1 MPRTLKTEITEAAIK
16 RHAADLDI
24 RELTDPRLPL
34 RLRYSKD
41 RQSASWHLVR
51 YTQGKAIW
59 RKAGSWPALTAKAIK
74 EALPRLLAQAAVDPQ
89 ARATVGTYEV
99 INDLLVWFEGRVV
112 LDRNLSSDRKGN
124 VLSAIRKHLRPR
136 LGGLALIDC
145 TREHLDK
152 ELIWPLQARLALSTV
167 RQHWATLK
175 TITARACALGLI
187 DSDPLVGIKFSD
199 FISAPIRAKAM
210 RIRPEAIPALLEQ
223 LAARFDQAPAEVMLV
238 ALQLAHGTRINETR
252 LTKWSAISGGLGLWN
267 WHLPEAHTKTRQV
280 LNLPLTEQLQALLQR
295 YHDLQRR
302 HGYDGQWLFP
312 GQRRGQPLSKRAALE
327 VFARY
332 SAGEW
337 SSHDLRKLA
346 RTTWMDLGVD
356 HLVGELLLNHK
367 LKDLN
372 AAYIHTHAEE
382 RKRDALMRW
391 HAWLDERG
399 FTALHAKTL
408 PRPAESVALAQAPA
422 VAA

>member
-1 MPRTLKTEITEAAIK
+1 MPRTLQTDITEAAIK
-16 RHAADLDI
+16 RHAADPEI

-34 RLRYSKD
+34 RLRYAKD
-41 RQSASWHLVR
+41 RQAASWHVVR
-51 YTQGKAIW
+51 YSQGRAIW
-59 RKAGSWPALTAKAIK
+59 RKAGSWPALTAKALK
-74 EALPRLLAQAAVDPQ
+74 EALPRLLAQAAVDPL

-99 INDLLVWFEGRVV
+99 INDLLAWYEGRVV
-112 LDRNLSSDRKGN
+112 LDRNLSSDRKRN

-136 LGGLALIDC
+136 IGGMSLIDC
-145 TREHLDK
+145 MRSRLDD
-152 ELIWPLQARLALSTV
+152 ELIWPLQSRLALSTV

-175 TITARACALGLI
+175 TITSRAFVLGLI
-187 DSDPLVGIKFSD
+187 DSDPLLGIKFSD
-199 FISAPIRAKAM
+199 FSSTPIRPKAM
-210 RIRPEAIPALLEQ
+210 RIRPEAVEPLLAQ
-223 LAARFDQAPAEVMLV
+223 LAERFGDRPAEVMLV

-252 LTKWSAISGGLGLWN
+252 LAKWQHVNGSAW
-267 WHLPEAHTKTRQV
+267 WHIPGENTKTGEV
-280 LNLPLTEQLQALLQR
+280 LNSPLTPQLQALLAR
-295 YHDLQRR
+295 YRARQLKA
-302 HGYDGQWLFP
+302 GYSGVWLFP
-312 GQRRGQPLSKRAALE
+312 GNQHGRPLSKRAALE

-382 RKRDALMRW
+382 RKRDALQRW
-391 HAWLDERG
+391 HTWLDERG
-399 FTALHAKTL
+399 FAALHAKTL
-408 PRPAESVALAQAPA
+408 PRCEESATSAQPPVHA
-422 VAA
+422 V